1 MKSDINRKFLNWYE
15 PHHDSFVRFCSSRAF
30 GIMETE
36 DLVQEAVLKTLEGFD
51 RIKEESKTLG
61 YMIGIVQNLVR
72 NQKRR
77 QKFRG
82 DWEELVLEKLESK
95 TQNPE
100 IALDIQYLLKAMN
113 QLPEKQSEAI
123 TLFEISG
130 FSIREIAEIQGSSEG
145 ATKTRLSRGRKKLT
159 QLLSEKSGTMSL
171 SQRLAVY
178 ASVLF

>member
-1 MKSDINRKFLNWYE
+1 MKSDTNQKFLSWYE

-36 DLVQEAVLKTLEGFD
+36 DLVQEALLKTLEGFD
-51 RIKEESKTLG
+51 RIQDESKTLG
-61 YMIGIVQNLVR
+61 YMIGIVQNIVR

-77 QKFRG
+77 MKFQG

-95 TQNPE
+95 TLNPE
-100 IALDIQYLLKAMN
+100 VALDIQYLLKALN

-123 TLFEISG
+123 MLFEISG
-130 FSIREIAEIQGSSEG
+130 FSIREIAEIQDSSES
-145 ATKTRLSRGRKKLT
+145 ATKTRISRGRKKLKE
-159 QLLSEKSGTMSL
+159 LLSEKSNSMTL

-178 ASVLF
+178 ASILF